1 MFSRSALLAAG
12 LFALLFLPNRS
23 HAEEPPREQAKV
35 SAPSTDI
42 PLFRLNDMAQAATD
56 LRNAGEAFERFA
68 TSLNGAA
75 ETIAKSLATMSSEF
89 DPFGYKTAFRTLGQQ
104 TAMLQQQRETIQA
117 LQDREIERLQ
127 DENTRLRRKIRKLRQ
142 RDGSRSGDSP

>member
-1 MFSRSALLAAG
+1 
-12 LFALLFLPNRS
+12 
-23 HAEEPPREQAKV
+23 
-35 SAPSTDI
+35 
-42 PLFRLNDMAQAATD
+42 MAQAAAD

-68 TSLNGAA
+68 TSLSGSA
-75 ETIAKSLATMSSEF
+75 ETIANSLATMSSEF

-104 TAMLQQQRETIQA
+104 TAMLQQQRETIQS

-127 DENTRLRRKIRKLRQ
+127 NENTRLRREIRKLRQ